1 MGKPWYLVAPVLLA
15 LLVGFV
21 SGFWIER
28 ERWVASLP
36 SRVSIAGS
44 HAERL
49 DQLNLLSSSR
59 TRVVMLGD
67 SITQRGEWSE
77 LLGEVVA
84 NRGLGGDTTRDVLA
98 RVASVP
104 ASAEKI
110 FVMVGVGDLAGAHR
124 PALDVAADTRRIVR
138 ALSPRKVV
146 VQSVLFTTHPNLNG
160 AIAELNDR
168 NRAYCAAGACRYL
181 ELNDLFSRDGLLRT
195 DMTVDG
201 VHLVGKAY
209 PLWAARVKALDRDP

>member
-110 FVMVGVGDLAGAHR
+110 FVMVGVDDLAGAHR
-124 PALDVAADTRRIVR
+124 PALDVAADTRRIVQ

-146 VQSVLFTTHPNLNG
+146 VQSVLFTTPIL
-160 AIAELNDR
+160 I
-168 NRAYCAAGACRYL
+168 
-181 ELNDLFSRDGLLRT
+181 
-195 DMTVDG
+195 
-201 VHLVGKAY
+201 
-209 PLWAARVKALDRDP
+209 